1 MIQANIPSTTKSIG
15 MQAVAVEPLS
25 ELEYLANQVDG
36 SIQENK
42 GLVAQLVDAL
52 HPVSKPVPPSTA
64 GSTGGSALIDD
75 VLSPIGHRHR
85 NQRDQLDSINSRLRD
100 ILKNLAV

>member
-1 MIQANIPSTTKSIG
+1 MIQANIPSTAKSVG
-15 MQAVAVEPLS
+15 MQAVVEPLS

-36 SIQENK
+36 SIQENQ

-52 HPVSKPVPPSTA
+52 HPVSKPVPPSA
-64 GSTGGSALIDD
+64 SGSVGGNLPSDEM
-75 VLSPIGHRHR
+75 LSPIGHRHR
-85 NQRDQLDSINSRLRD
+85 NQRDRLDGINSRLRE

>member
-1 MIQANIPSTTKSIG
+1 MIQANIPSTAKSVG
-15 MQAVAVEPLS
+15 MQAAPVEPLS

-36 SIQENK
+36 SIQENQ

-52 HPVSKPVPPSTA
+52 HPVSKPVPPSA
-64 GSTGGSALIDD
+64 SGSVGGNLPSDEM
-75 VLSPIGHRHR
+75 LSPIGHRHR
-85 NQRDQLDSINSRLRD
+85 NQRDQLDNINSRLRE